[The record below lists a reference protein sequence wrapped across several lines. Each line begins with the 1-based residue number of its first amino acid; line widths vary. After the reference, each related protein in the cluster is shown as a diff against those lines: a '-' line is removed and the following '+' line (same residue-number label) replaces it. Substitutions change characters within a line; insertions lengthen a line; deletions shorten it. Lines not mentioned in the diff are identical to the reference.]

1 MQSNNGLGSAV
12 VLPGDSTFA
21 NFTVHFQGTTFN
33 DVNFIDS
40 GSNGYFL
47 FLPYLLPGQ
56 TDVIEPH
63 GLITAGGCEV
73 GLEGYV
79 QTASTLADG
88 AKIDSDIVAI
98 AVKCHSNEVGL
109 PSAALEFPG
118 EMVPSAGTRRRT
130 ANAG

>member
-12 VLPGDSTFA
+12 VLTGDSIFA
-21 NFTVHFQGTTFN
+21 NFTVQFQGTTFN

-73 GLEGYV
+73 GLESYV

-98 AVKCHSNEVGL
+98 AVKCQRHEVGL
-109 PSAALEFPG
+109 TFAGQEFTG
-118 EMVPSAGTRRRT
+118 EMW
-130 ANAG
+130 